1 MIRIN
6 AGASCRDVTPD
17 FPVPLGGFGQRTT
30 ASEGVRDPVR
40 VTALFLGGDSPAVVV
55 TCDLIAIPGQV
66 RSAVVEAMGNHEW
79 FDERRLVLTA
89 THSHS
94 APVPHDPSGAAGAT
108 ARFTETLVA
117 GIVEA
122 VLDARATARDAEVV
136 SGTGDVRIGFNRW
149 RPDEESMVDT
159 RIPVVSLIDISNREV
174 FAVLFGA
181 GCHPTTFGWD
191 NMLVSADYP
200 GVAKRCVEEAF
211 PGAVAM
217 FVNTTE
223 GDVVPLTS
231 ARRDALDPRGYTGT
245 DPGRGELIGRM
256 LADEVTR
263 VVRTSAGNPGEE
275 DGSFRLVSGHVDV
288 APSNGGLDDAAASRR
303 LRESTEVLGAH
314 LGGDFADRIPLASLW
329 AACSAAVIEADMDDE
344 EMRGVMIS
352 CCYFLG
358 LTARAARGS
367 NPAPVAAPLQAMV
380 IDQARFLFL
389 PGEVLVGVGRLWS
402 DLIGH
407 PDSFTVGLANT
418 HLRYLP
424 LASHFA
430 EPGADRRYETVTAG
444 VAPGEVDRLVAH
456 GAVMLRDGAT
466 A

>member
-1 MIRIN
+1 MIHVR
-6 AGASCRDVTPD
+6 AGAACRDVTPD

-30 ASEGVRDPVR
+30 ASEGVHDPVR
-40 VTALFLGGDSPAVVV
+40 VTALCLGEDAPAVVV
-55 TCDLIAIPGQV
+55 TCDLIAIPAQV
-66 RSAVVEAMGNHEW
+66 KSAVVARLGVHEW
-79 FDERRLVLTA
+79 FDAGRLVVTA

-94 APVPHDPSGAAGAT
+94 APVPHDPTGSSEAT
-108 ARFTETLVA
+108 ARFSELLVA
-117 GIVEA
+117 GVVSAVE
-122 VLDARATARDAEVV
+122 DAHSTGRDAVIV

-149 RPDEESMVDT
+149 RPDEGSMVDT
-159 RIPVVSLIDISNREV
+159 RVPVVAVVDGPNGDVL
-174 FAVLFGA
+174 AVLFGA

-245 DPGRGELIGRM
+245 DPSRGDLVGRM
-256 LADEVTR
+256 LAEEVVR
-263 VVRTSAGNPGEE
+263 VVRESAHSPA
-275 DGSFRLVSGHVDV
+275 DV
-288 APSNGGLDDAAASRR
+288 TGTLRVLSTEVEVTPNNAGLDDSSARVR
-303 LRESTEVLGAH
+303 LEESARVLRAH
-314 LGGDFADRIPLASLW
+314 LGDDFADRVPMGHLW
-329 AACSAAVIEADMDDE
+329 AASSAAVIDSDMDEDG
-344 EMRGVMIS
+344 MRDVMIA
-352 CCYFLG
+352 CCYYLG
-358 LTARAARGS
+358 LTARVARGS
-367 NPAPVAAPLQAMV
+367 NPAPVRAPLQVMV

-402 DLIGH
+402 ELAGH
-407 PDSFTVGLANT
+407 PDAFTVGLANT

-430 EPGADRRYETVTAG
+430 EAGADRRYETVTAG
-444 VAPGEVDRLVAH
+444 VAPGEVDRLVAI
-456 GAVMLRDGAT
+456 GADLLLHAAHT
-466 A
+466 